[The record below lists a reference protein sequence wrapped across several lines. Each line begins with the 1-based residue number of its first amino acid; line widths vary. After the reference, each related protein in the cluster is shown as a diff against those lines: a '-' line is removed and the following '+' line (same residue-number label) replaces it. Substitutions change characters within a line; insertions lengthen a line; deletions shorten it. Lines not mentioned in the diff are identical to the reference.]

1 MLIISVDGLD
11 EKIAMSE
18 EDAKSFV
25 FKFLGRAASDD
36 LKADVVEAIS
46 FMNLKQPVAV
56 AQTPK
61 DFEKDSRN
69 AYDQAM
75 FDGLLNINKMAFD
88 ALVEFST
95 SISDIPAS
103 AELKVSLL
111 IAKLR
116 LETAKRQDFFRVLSK
131 VAEKVMP
138 AGSYADL
145 SACPEIVLPYVQ
157 EVLDRY
163 LGTLKQLEKGDSC
176 IS

>member
-1 MLIISVDGLD
+1 
-11 EKIAMSE
+11 
-18 EDAKSFV
+18 
-25 FKFLGRAASDD
+25 
-36 LKADVVEAIS
+36 
-46 FMNLKQPVAV
+46 
-56 AQTPK
+56 
-61 DFEKDSRN
+61 
-69 AYDQAM
+69 M
-75 FDGLLNINKMAFD
+75 FDVLLNINKLAFD
-88 ALVEFST
+88 ALVEFNT

-116 LETAKRQDFFRVLSK
+116 LETAKRQDFFRVLSN

-145 SACPEIVLPYVQ
+145 SACPEILLPYVQ

-163 LGTLKQLEKGDSC
+163 LSTFKQLEKDDSC